1 MKYILTLIFICCLTV
16 PQISCKKYL
25 DAKPDKSLVIPS
37 SVADLQ
43 ALLDNND
50 RMNKNCPWA
59 GEGSS
64 DNYYLTDA
72 DFNALTQQRYK
83 NIYTWGEEIIFDAY
97 PNDWSYSY
105 DPVYYANIVLE
116 SLFSVDR
123 TNRNKTAWD
132 NAKGTALFFRGKSFL
147 STLSLWA
154 KAYDSTT
161 AGSEPGI
168 PIRLSSDFNITS
180 TRSSIQAGYDQVI
193 ADLKDALPL
202 LPATPSH
209 VMRPSKSATFALLA
223 RTYLYVQDYSKA
235 GKYADSAL
243 QLTSSLLDYNTIA
256 PATAPFPRF
265 NAEVIM
271 HFTASAMSAIRN
283 RIDSTL
289 YNSYTSND
297 LRKSLFFRNNGDGS
311 FSFIGSYDGSTTL
324 FCGLSTDE
332 LYLTRAESY
341 ARTGNINA
349 ALSDLNT
356 LLKKRWKT
364 GTFIP
369 LTAANAADCLAL
381 VLTERRKELLMRHL
395 RWPDIKRLNIKGSAI
410 TITRK
415 LNGQLITLP
424 PGDNRFALPLPA
436 TVIAK
441 TGMLQN
447 QR

>member
-1 MKYILTLIFICCLTV
+1 MKHTITLIFICCLLV
-16 PQISCKKYL
+16 VQISCKKYL
-25 DAKPDKSLVIPS
+25 NAKPDKSLVIPS

-116 SLFSVDR
+116 SLSTVER
-123 TNRNKTAWD
+123 TNQNKTVWD
-132 NAKGTALFFRGKSFL
+132 NVKGSALFFRGKCFL

-161 AGSEPGI
+161 AGSQPGI
-168 PIRLSSDFNITS
+168 PIRLSSDFNIAS
-180 TRSSIQAGYDQVI
+180 TRTSIQAGYDQVI
-193 ADLKDALPL
+193 TDLKNAIPL
-202 LPATPSH
+202 LPATPTH
-209 VMRPSKSATFALLA
+209 VMRPSKSATYALLA
-223 RTYLYVQDYSKA
+223 RTYLYVQDYTNA

-243 QLTSSLLDYNTIA
+243 QLNSNLLDYNTIS
-256 PATAPFPRF
+256 PATTPFPRF

-289 YNSYTSND
+289 YNSYASND

-311 FSFIGSYDGSTTL
+311 FSFVGSYDGSTTL

-332 LYLTRAESY
+332 LYLTRAESF
-341 ARTGNINA
+341 ARSGNAGA

-356 LLKKRWKT
+356 LLRKRWKT

-369 LTAANAADCLAL
+369 LTAANAADCLVM

-395 RWPDIKRLNIKGSAI
+395 RWPDIKRQNAKGSAI

-415 LNGQLITLP
+415 LNGRIFSLP

-436 TVIAK
+436 TVIAR

-447 QR
+447 PR

>member
-1 MKYILTLIFICCLTV
+1 MKYTITLIFICCLSVLPT
-16 PQISCKKYL
+16 SCTKYL

-37 SVADLQ
+37 SLADLQ

-83 NIYTWGEEIIFDAY
+83 NIYTWGEEIIFDSY

-105 DPVYYANIVLE
+105 DPVYHANIVLE
-116 SLFSVDR
+116 SLASVER
-123 TNRNKTAWD
+123 TSRNMSAWD
-132 NAKGTALFFRGKSFL
+132 NVKGSALFFRGKCFL

-154 KAYDSTT
+154 KAYDSST
-161 AGSEPGI
+161 ASLEPGI
-168 PIRLSSDFNITS
+168 PIRLSADFNIPS
-180 TRSSIQAGYDQVI
+180 TRATLQAGYDQVM
-193 ADLKDALPL
+193 ADLKDAIPL
-202 LPATPSH
+202 LPAIATH
-209 VMRPSKSATFALLA
+209 TMRPSKSAAYALLS
-223 RTYLYVQDYSKA
+223 RTCLYVQDYTQA
-235 GKYADSAL
+235 AKYADSAL
-243 QLTSSLLDYNTIA
+243 QLNGTLMDYNTIA
-256 PATAPFPRF
+256 PATAPFARF

-271 HFTASAMSAIRN
+271 HFTASPMSSIRN

-289 YNSYTSND
+289 YNSYAPND
-297 LRKSLFFRNNGDGS
+297 LRKALFFKNNADGS

-332 LYLTRAESY
+332 LYLTRAECF
-341 ARTGNINA
+341 ARAGNTAA

-356 LLKKRWKT
+356 LLRKRWKT

-369 LTAANAADCLAL
+369 LTAATAADCLVQ

-395 RWPDIKRLNIKGSAI
+395 RWPDIKRLNLKGSAI

-415 LNGQLITLP
+415 LNGQLLTLP

-436 TVIAK
+436 TIIAR

-447 QR
+447 PR